1 MEQKPGARVD
11 SREWRFRVLESSE
24 SASTQ
29 PDLSSTSG
37 LQTAELV
44 LLIGLRLERSPDT
57 LIAAEHWQRCK
68 VGGAAA
74 PIKSLQQVLE
84 VACDKPFVTN
94 ITDEPILSDD
104 EKRILWAVSSIQ
116 NGRPIEAFD
125 IFISCLPGVAVRIA
139 LNFTRTLANTFVG
152 AGFYLPDR
160 FWSVKGL
167 SVHRSL
173 RAPASTCRGV
183 RYSFH

>member
-1 MEQKPGARVD
+1 MD
-11 SREWRFRVLESSE
+11 SREWRFRVVGGSE

-29 PDLSSTSG
+29 PDLSSTCG

-57 LIAAEHWQRCK
+57 VLAAEHWQRCK
-68 VGGAAA
+68 VEGTAA
-74 PIKSLQQVLE
+74 PIRSLQQVFE
-84 VACDKPFVTN
+84 AACDTPLVTN
-94 ITDEPILSDD
+94 VTDEPSLSDD
-104 EKRILWAVSSIQ
+104 EKRILWVVSSIQ

-125 IFISCLPGVAVRIA
+125 VLINRLPGTAVRIA
-139 LNFTRTLANTFVG
+139 LNFTRTLANAFID

-167 SVHRSL
+167 SVQRSL

-183 RYSFH
+183 RYSLH

>member
-1 MEQKPGARVD
+1 MD
-11 SREWRFRVLESSE
+11 SREWRFRVVEGSE

-29 PDLSSTSG
+29 PDLSSTCG

-57 LIAAEHWQRCK
+57 VLAAEHWQRCK
-68 VGGAAA
+68 VEGTAA
-74 PIKSLQQVLE
+74 PIRSLQQVFE
-84 VACDKPFVTN
+84 VACDTPLETN
-94 ITDEPILSDD
+94 VTDEPSLSDD

-125 IFISCLPGVAVRIA
+125 VLINRLPGTAVRIA
-139 LNFTRTLANTFVG
+139 LNFTRTLANAFID

-167 SVHRSL
+167 SVQRSL

-183 RYSFH
+183 LYSLH

>member
-1 MEQKPGARVD
+1 MD
-11 SREWRFRVLESSE
+11 SREWRFRVVESSE

-29 PDLSSTSG
+29 PDLSSTCG

-44 LLIGLRLERSPDT
+44 LLIGLRLERSSDT
-57 LIAAEHWQRCK
+57 LVAMEHWQRCK

-74 PIKSLQQVLE
+74 AIKSLQHVLE
-84 VACDKPFVTN
+84 VTCDKPLVTN
-94 ITDEPILSDD
+94 VTDEPILSDD

-125 IFISCLPGVAVRIA
+125 VFINRLPGASVRIA
-139 LNFTRTLANTFVG
+139 LNLTRTLANTFID
-152 AGFYLPDR
+152 AGFYLPGR
-160 FWSVKGL
+160 LWSVKGL

-173 RAPASTCRGV
+173 RAPASTYRGV
-183 RYSFH
+183 RYSLH